1 LYQGQEHEEGER
13 NWPRVPCW
21 IQEEV
26 MTDGQS
32 VVSLERKYWE
42 LKWELTEQYLIE

>member
-32 VVSLERKYWE
+32 AGLGKGGAVE
-42 LKWELTEQYLIE
+42 